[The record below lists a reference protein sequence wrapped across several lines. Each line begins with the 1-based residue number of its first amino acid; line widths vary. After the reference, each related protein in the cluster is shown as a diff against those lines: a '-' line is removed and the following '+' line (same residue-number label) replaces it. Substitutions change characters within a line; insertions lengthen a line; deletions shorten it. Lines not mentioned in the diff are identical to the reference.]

1 MTRRHVLAPMMTVA
15 VAAGL
20 AAASAAPPAFA
31 APPARG
37 AALHA
42 PGGAVAT
49 MPTDASRFRHCS
61 EPATGTSFGAAA
73 PAEVGLDATTLQQAA
88 DWYTQ
93 HLQMTMRVYRF
104 GCLVQTTRLDP
115 LVDRLL
121 AHQYSTTKP
130 TMTLVLGRAVQMG
143 LMSVDD
149 PLSKY
154 FPGQGDTAHEAI
166 TIRQLL
172 NHTSGVKMIWPNE
185 INLARA
191 DSVKAFFDL
200 PIVHTPGT
208 FYEYA
213 QIPCTVV
220 TAAIQRAVGMDFQT
234 FAQRVLFDRIGIA
247 PGTWIWK
254 TDRAGWTEGFSELY
268 LRPRDMARLGQLM
281 LQSGVWKGERLIP
294 QGFMRDMTTGT
305 PQNPAFGF
313 NSWLNSAS
321 WYWTIGINSRR
332 KVDHAL
338 IQSAPRDMYYTWG
351 WRGRHI
357 FVMPNLQMVVTT
369 TPVALMTP
377 LPGQIFDGYN
387 GHDPDYDQ
395 VDAHQVAQGE
405 QRGGYHEF
413 FRILMRAVRDQS
425 IVDPG
430 PWTDPPDNTFDPDL
444 WVDPGLTVRAAEP
457 TDPNMSGWWSWG
469 PKTSHAYSKSF
480 TTE

>member
-1 MTRRHVLAPMMTVA
+1 MVPMI
-15 VAAGL
+15 
-20 AAASAAPPAFA
+20 AAAAVVVATAALPARAAPPG
-31 APPARG
+31 PG
-37 AALHA
+37 AGRA
-42 PGGAVAT
+42 GAVSLHHGDGVAT
-49 MPTDASRFRHCS
+49 RPTDASRFKSCS
-61 EPATGTSFGAAA
+61 EPGEGGAFGAAS
-73 PAEVGLDATTLQQAA
+73 PSEVGLDAATLQQAA

-104 GCLVQTTRLDP
+104 GCLVQTTRVDP
-115 LVDRLL
+115 LVDKLL

-149 PLSKY
+149 PLSKF
-154 FPGQGDTAHEAI
+154 FPGQGDAAHRAI

-185 INLARA
+185 INTARA

-208 FYEYA
+208 FFEYS

-220 TAAIQRAVGMDFQT
+220 TAAVQRAVGMEFQT
-234 FAQRVLFDRIGIA
+234 FAQRELFDKVGIA

-254 TDRAGWTEGFSELY
+254 TDRAGWSEGFSELY

-281 LQSGVWKGERLIP
+281 LQDGVWRGERLIP
-294 QGFMRDMTTGT
+294 SWFMHQMTTGT
-305 PQNPAFGF
+305 AENPAFGF

-321 WYWTIGINSRR
+321 WYWTIAINSRR
-332 KVDHAL
+332 RVDHAL
-338 IQSAPRDMYYTWG
+338 IQSAPGDMYYTWG

-369 TPVALMTP
+369 TPVAVMAP

-413 FRILMRAVRDQS
+413 FRILMRSVRDQS

-430 PWTDPPDNTFDPDL
+430 PWTDPPDNSFDPDL
-444 WVDPGLTVRAAEP
+444 WVDAPLTVKAAEP

-469 PKTSHAYSKSF
+469 PRTGAAYSKSF